1 MRSLRLSAILR
12 LVLGLA
18 VLSVAGLAAGC
29 KGTTPIKELLDDPAR
44 FGTETV
50 RIQGEVK
57 ESVGVL
63 GTGVYELDDGTGT
76 IPVVTRS
83 GGVPR
88 QGAKVGVEGTVR
100 PAFTLGSKTLT
111 VFMEEKRVTP

>member
-1 MRSLRLSAILR
+1 MKTPRLLVAFSLL
-12 LVLGLA
+12 LGTLA
-18 VLSVAGLAAGC
+18 VAGC
-29 KGTTPIKELLDDPAR
+29 KDTTPIKDILDDPAR
-44 FGTETV
+44 FGTETL

-63 GTGVYELDDGTGT
+63 GSGVYELNDGTGT
-76 IPVVTRS
+76 IAVVSKT

-100 PAFTLGSKTLT
+100 PAFTLGSQSLT
-111 VFMEEKRVTP
+111 VFMEEKRVSP

>member
-1 MRSLRLSAILR
+1 MRLPRSASAAIL
-12 LVLGLA
+12 LAAALA
-18 VLSVAGLAAGC
+18 VVGAGAGC
-29 KGTTPIKELLDDPAR
+29 KDDTTPIKDLLDDPGR

-50 RIQGEVK
+50 RIQGEVM

-63 GTGVYELDDGTGT
+63 GTGVYELSDGTGT
-76 IPVVTRS
+76 IPVVAKS

-100 PAFTLGSKTLT
+100 PAFTLGSRTLT
-111 VFMEEKRVTP
+111 VFMEEKRVSP